1 VYDTGPLWR
10 PARVQPHRQ
19 VPISEEN
26 DFAGSL
32 APDEFELIQF
42 AQSAVSK
49 NRAKRD
55 SFWYGVSREILKT

>member
-1 VYDTGPLWR
+1 
-10 PARVQPHRQ
+10 VQPHRQ
-19 VPISEEN
+19 VLISEEN

-32 APDEFELIQF
+32 APDEFELIQS